1 MRLDFFYLSS
11 NAHMPASSTS
21 SLEEAFHIALQKHK
35 AGDLLDAGAIYEK
48 LLEYLPDNIDILYN
62 YSVLLLNQGIST
74 KPQKLLARALQIAP
88 EMRELYILK
97 ISALRLSRKYDLAQ
111 ESLDYFEKKF
121 NPDIDSDAQRLLILH
136 DRRIEDIASH
146 SRELYLN
153 RNFTEAEEIL
163 QKAIE
168 EHSDSSLLLQPIGE
182 LYLNWGKPLKAIEAL
197 EIACKKDKYN
207 FNAWNQKGIVLMQ
220 LRKYHE
226 AHAAFIEALKMLPN
240 DAALLTNI
248 GFNLL
253 QGNFF
258 EKSQE
263 FLKKALEI
271 EPHRFST
278 RRELASTHI
287 KLKEWE
293 KALNIIKKLKKESPN
308 DHMLLEL
315 EANFYTS
322 QGLIDEGI
330 PILKKA
336 LKLNPNS
343 LNALSSLIFSLNYT
357 SQKIHLK
364 DIEIIIN
371 KYQSLMKEIHK
382 EVDMRSYKKDNNK
395 IRVGFVS
402 GDFGNHPVGFFIAN
416 VIPHF
421 DQDKITCIGIPTIE
435 RSEPFAQRIKKMFQE
450 WLDIS
455 HLSDEDAQTAIKANK
470 IDILIDLSGHTAY
483 NRLGLFSRRAAP
495 TQITWLG
502 YFATTGIE
510 SMDYILIDRP
520 SLHEKSQSQ
529 FTEKIIELPGARL
542 CFSTPDDAPDITPTP
557 ALKNGFITFGNY
569 QNYSK
574 VTDEVIEIWIKILK
588 AIPKSRLRIQN
599 SQFADKKLQK
609 TFIYKFN
616 AAGIPTSRLELHGPT
631 PRHLYLQSHAEVDLI
646 LDTFPF
652 PGGTTTCE
660 ALWMGVPT
668 ISLVGNT
675 LIQRQGYSILS
686 SANLESWCVTDKE
699 KYIEKAIISAKNIG
713 LLNTIRLSMRD
724 HVSKTSLFDGKKLAN
739 HLSSIFENL
748 FAAQNEKNGHIL
760 LK

>member
-1 MRLDFFYLSS
+1 
-11 NAHMPASSTS
+11 MPASSTS

-48 LLEYLPDNIDILYN
+48 LLEYLPENIDILYN

-74 KPQKLLARALQIAP
+74 KPQKLLERALKIAP

-111 ESLDYFEKKF
+111 ESLDFFEKKF
-121 NPDIDSDAQRLLILH
+121 NPDVDSDAQRLLILH
-136 DRRIEDIASH
+136 DRRMEEIASY

-153 RNFTEAEEIL
+153 RKFTEAEEVL
-163 QKAIE
+163 QKAIQ
-168 EHSDSSLLLQPIGE
+168 EHSDSSLLFQPIGE
-182 LYLNWGKPLKAIEAL
+182 LYLNWGKPLKAIEIL

-220 LRKYHE
+220 LRKYHA
-226 AHAAFIEALKMLPN
+226 AHTAFIEALKILPN
-240 DAALLTNI
+240 DPALLTNI

-258 EKSQE
+258 KKSQE
-263 FLKKALEI
+263 FLKQALEI
-271 EPHRFST
+271 DPLRFAT

-287 KLKEWE
+287 KLKEWD
-293 KALNIIKKLKKESPN
+293 KALNIIKKLKKESPD

-315 EANFYTS
+315 EASFYTS
-322 QGLIDEGI
+322 QGMIDEGI
-330 PILKKA
+330 PLLKKA
-336 LKLNPNS
+336 LNLNPNS
-343 LNALSSLIFSLNYT
+343 LGALSSLIFSLNYT
-357 SQKIHLK
+357 SQKTHLK
-364 DIEIIIN
+364 DIDTIIH
-371 KYQSLMKEIHK
+371 KYQSIMKKFHKEI
-382 EVDMRSYKKDNNK
+382 EMRSHRKFNNK

-421 DQDKITCIGIPTIE
+421 DRNQITCIGIPTLE
-435 RSEPFAQRIKKMFQE
+435 RTEPFAQKIKKMFDE

-455 HLSDEDAQTAIKANK
+455 HLSDEDAQSSIKENK
-470 IDILIDLSGHTAY
+470 VDILIDLSGHTAY

-520 SLHEKSQSQ
+520 SLHEKSKSQ

-542 CFSTPDDAPDITPTP
+542 CFSTPENAPDITPTP

-574 VTDEVIEIWIKILK
+574 VTDEVIEVWIRILK
-588 AIPKSRLRIQN
+588 AVPKSRLRVQN

-609 TFIYKFN
+609 TFISKFN
-616 AAGIPTSRLELHGPT
+616 AAGIPANRLDLHGPV
-631 PRHLYLQSHAEVDLI
+631 PRQTYLQSHAEVDLI

-686 SANLESWCVTDKE
+686 SANLESWCVLDKE
-699 KYIEKAIISAKNIG
+699 MYFEKAITSTKNIE
-713 LLNTIRLSMRD
+713 LLNTTRLSMRD
-724 HVSKTSLFDGKKLAN
+724 HVASTSLFNGKKLAN
-739 HLSSIFENL
+739 ELNSIFEYL
-748 FAAQNEKNGHIL
+748 FNKQNAINGHIL
-760 LK
+760 IK